1 MFMNI
6 DTSLTQHNSH
16 NGNGKTPVAT
26 HSIYL
31 ALGSN
36 LGDRRGNL
44 AAALQRLR
52 EVMKIVTVS
61 SVYETEPVG
70 YTDQPRFLNLV
81 LRGLT
86 TLTPQELLRAA
97 KQIEKTLGR
106 QDTFRNGPRLIDIDI
121 IFYDDLH
128 ITQDDLII
136 PHPRMAER
144 AFVLVPLA
152 EIAPDRIDPVSG
164 KSAQQLLAEVPQEG
178 VQHLAKNLRIKLEH
192 DIQSGQPS
200 VHVRLG
206 RAGVVSITKAILLGD
221 EGEQRWFNATFD
233 LYADLDASQA
243 GVHMSRF
250 SDALEEVMEEV
261 SSQSWARIETLAEHV
276 ARAIVDKQKA
286 YRAEVQIRT
295 DLPVQK
301 WTPVSGRPTQEIYG
315 LLAHA
320 VATRQ
325 HARSMIGVE
334 VQGMVACPCAQDMVH
349 SYAKVRLQ
357 EEGFSD
363 PIIDRMLDVT
373 PLATHNQRGRATLM
387 IGTERSLDARDLIDL
402 AESAMSSENYG
413 LLKRPDE
420 LYIVNKAHANPRFVE
435 DVAREMLR
443 AVVEK
448 YPDLSDD
455 SFVWVRQRNEE
466 TIHKYDVEAEG
477 WGTLGELRAEILQ
490 NESLARHTTKEEWL
504 GLLSH

>member
-1 MFMNI
+1 MSI
-6 DTSLTQHNSH
+6 DTSFTHSISK
-16 NGNGKTPVAT
+16 NGKTPVAT
-26 HSIYL
+26 HTVYL

-44 AAALQRLR
+44 SAALQRLR
-52 EVMKIVTVS
+52 EIMKITTTS
-61 SVYETEPVG
+61 SVYDTEPVG
-70 YTDQPRFLNLV
+70 YSDQPRFLNIA
-81 LRGLT
+81 LRGQT
-86 TLTPQELLRAA
+86 TLTPRELLKAA
-97 KQIEKTLGR
+97 KQIEQTLGR
-106 QDTFRNGPRLIDIDI
+106 QTTFRNGPRPIDIDI
-121 IFYDDLH
+121 IFYDHLRLVE
-128 ITQDDLII
+128 DDLVI

-144 AFVLVPLA
+144 AFVLAPLA
-152 EIAPDRIDPVSG
+152 EIASDYIDPVSG
-164 KSAQQLLAEVPQEG
+164 KSMQQLLAAVPGDG
-178 VQHLAKNLRIKLEH
+178 VELISKNLRISLDR
-192 DIQSGQPS
+192 DIQNGKPS

-206 RAGVVSITKAILLGD
+206 RAGVVSITKAILIGD
-221 EGEQRWFNATFD
+221 EGDQRWFNATFD

-261 SSQSWARIETLAEHV
+261 GQQPWPRIELLAEHV
-276 ARAIVDKQKA
+276 ARTIVEKQKA
-286 YRAEVQIRT
+286 HRAEVRIRT
-295 DLPVQK
+295 VLPVQK

-320 VATRQ
+320 VATKQQSR
-325 HARSMIGVE
+325 RMIGVE
-334 VQGMVACPCAQDMVH
+334 VEGMVACPCAQDMVH
-349 SYAKVRLQ
+349 SYARVRLQ
-357 EEGFSD
+357 EEGLAD
-363 PIIDRMLDVT
+363 DIIEKVLDIT

-387 IGTERSLDARDLIDL
+387 IGTDQSLNASDLISL

-413 LLKRPDE
+413 LLKRLDE

-435 DVAREMLR
+435 DVAREILR

-448 YPDLSDD
+448 YTNLPDD

-477 WGTLGELRAEILQ
+477 WGTLGELRAEILE
-490 NESLARHTTKEEWL
+490 NATLERHTTKEEWL

>member
-1 MFMNI
+1 MNI

-52 EVMKIVTVS
+52 EVMEITIVS

-70 YTDQPRFLNLV
+70 YVDQPRFLNLV
-81 LRGLT
+81 LSGQ
-86 TLTPQELLRAA
+86 TLLSPQELLQAV

-106 QDTFRNGPRLIDIDI
+106 EATFRNGPRLIDIDI
-121 IFYDDLH
+121 IFYDNLH
-128 ITQDDLII
+128 IKQDDLTI

-178 VQHLAKNLRIKLEH
+178 VQHLSKNLRIKLEH
-192 DIQSGQPS
+192 DIQSGKPS

-261 SSQSWARIETLAEHV
+261 DSQSWARIETLAEHI
-276 ARAIVDKQKA
+276 ARTIVDKQKA
-286 YRAEVQIRT
+286 YRAEVHIRT

-315 LLAHA
+315 MLAQA

-325 HARSMIGVE
+325 HSRSMIGVE

-357 EEGFSD
+357 EEGFPD

-443 AVVEK
+443 AIVEK

-490 NESLARHTTKEEWL
+490 NASLERHTTKEEWL

>member
-1 MFMNI
+1 MNI
-6 DTSLTQHNSH
+6 DTSLTQDISH

-26 HSIYL
+26 HNIYL

-52 EVMKIVTVS
+52 EVMKIVTIS

-86 TLTPQELLRAA
+86 TLTPQELLQAA

-128 ITQDDLII
+128 IAQDDLTI

-164 KSAQQLLAEVPQEG
+164 KSARQLLAEVPQEG
-178 VQHLAKNLRIKLEH
+178 VQHLAKNLRIKLER

-206 RAGVVSITKAILLGD
+206 RAGVVSITRAILLGD

-261 SSQSWARIETLAEHV
+261 SSQSWARIETLAEHI

-315 LLAHA
+315 MLAHA
-320 VATRQ
+320 VATKQ
-325 HARSMIGVE
+325 HSRSMIGVE

-349 SYAKVRLQ
+349 SYAKVRLR

-363 PIIDRMLDVT
+363 PIIDKMLDVT

-387 IGTERSLDARDLIDL
+387 IGTDRSLDARDLIDL

-443 AVVEK
+443 ATVEK

-455 SFVWVRQRNEE
+455 SFVWVRQTNEE

-477 WGTLGELRAEILQ
+477 WGTLGELRAEILH
-490 NESLARHTTKEEWL
+490 NESLARHTTKEEWM
-504 GLLSH
+504 GLLSY